1 MTEAAFEKQSKEIKE
16 IIRRTAVP
24 GGKRTPPCWRG
35 AGIPGSRI
43 SLTKT
48 LQFPPGTQRFI
59 PSPGEICTPMFLSL
73 RIVSILLSFTLF
85 DFD

>member
-24 GGKRTPPCWRG
+24 AGSGRPLVG
-35 AGIPGSRI
+35 ARESRARGSR
-43 SLTKT
+43 SRKRCNSRLARNVSSRRLAKSAPNVFVATHG
-48 LQFPPGTQRFI
+48 LD
-59 PSPGEICTPMFLSL
+59 SPY
-73 RIVSILLSFTLF
+73 RFTLF